1 MKLNAWKGVEPGD
14 SHPEGAGDAG
24 AGGWNMTER
33 SVKRIML
40 AMTIASVTTLTALAV
55 AGLVVTSR
63 GPQAQALPLVR
74 TSIAQT
80 DPADV
85 ATTVTQTNQSDDHPF
100 PAKPS
105 EVTTTTT
112 EAAVVALSEA
122 APGTR
127 STPSR
132 RSSSSSRTDVDN
144 TPDYPLLSLPPV
156 TSPTQKINPPA
167 ATAGKTGEGA
177 PTTKP
182 TTSAH
187 TTTTTHSQ
195 VTHASDDDHSREVV
209 HPGLREDD
217 DRESED

>member
-1 MKLNAWKGVEPGD
+1 
-14 SHPEGAGDAG
+14 
-24 AGGWNMTER
+24 MTER

-85 ATTVTQTNQSDDHPF
+85 ATTVIQTNQADDHPF

-112 EAAVVALSEA
+112 TEAVVVALNEA
-122 APGTR
+122 APGPRT
-127 STPSR
+127 TPSR
-132 RSSSSSRTDVDN
+132 RSSSGSRTDVDD
-144 TPDYPLLSLPPV
+144 TPDYPLLSLPP
-156 TSPTQKINPPA
+156 
-167 ATAGKTGEGA
+167 ATAPSSTRKISPPTTTEGKTGRSS
-177 PTTKP
+177 P
-182 TTSAH
+182 TTSTPTSGAQ
-187 TTTTTHSQ
+187 TTTTTDSQ
-195 VTHASDDDHSREVV
+195 VTHASDDDHGREVV

-217 DRESED
+217 DDRESED

>member
-1 MKLNAWKGVEPGD
+1 
-14 SHPEGAGDAG
+14 
-24 AGGWNMTER
+24 MTER

-85 ATTVTQTNQSDDHPF
+85 ATTVTQMNQADDHPF
-100 PAKPS
+100 PAKAS

-112 EAAVVALSEA
+112 EAVVMALNEA
-122 APGTR
+122 APGPR
-127 STPSR
+127 PTPPR
-132 RSSSSSRTDVDN
+132 RSSSGSRTNVDN
-144 TPDYPLLSLPPV
+144 TPDYPLLSLPSATSPSP
-156 TSPTQKINPPA
+156 SPTQMINPPTT
-167 ATAGKTGEGA
+167 TAGKAGQS
-177 PTTKP
+177 PP
-182 TTSAH
+182 TTSIPTTGVH
-187 TTTTTHSQ
+187 TTTTADSQ
-195 VTHASDDDHSREVV
+195 VTRASDDDHSREVV

-217 DRESED
+217 DEESED